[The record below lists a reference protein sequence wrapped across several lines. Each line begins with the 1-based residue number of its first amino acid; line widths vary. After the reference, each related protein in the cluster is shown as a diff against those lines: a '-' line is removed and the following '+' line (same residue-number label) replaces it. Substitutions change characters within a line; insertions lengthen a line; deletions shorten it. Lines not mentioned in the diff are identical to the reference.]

1 MNKVE
6 FIERLIGYTKSGEL
20 EWTRDSE
27 GEYRYQG
34 VKRSIS
40 IRAAGDEIEMELI
53 EPKTMYPLINELSSI
68 SNLRSWPPPEWEP
81 LVELY
86 ALITTLNGNF
96 E

>member
-6 FIERLIGYTKSGEL
+6 FIERLIEYTKSGEL

-27 GEYRYQG
+27 GGYRYQG

-40 IRAAGDEIEMELI
+40 IRAAGNEIEMELI

>member
-1 MNKVE
+1 MNRVE

-27 GEYRYQG
+27 GGYCYQG

-40 IRAAGDEIEMELI
+40 IRADGDEIEMELT
-53 EPKTMYPLINELSSI
+53 EPETMYPLINDHSSI
-68 SNLRSWPPPEWEP
+68 SNLRTWPPPEWKP

-86 ALITTLNGNF
+86 ALIATLNGNF
-96 E
+96 D